1 MDMQHEEHLL
11 FCSARADMMTAL
23 RDWLLTHPKASDVQ
37 DEIVGLAH
45 MVRQLAELMP
55 RGD

>member
-23 RDWLLTHPKASDVQ
+23 RDWLLTHPKVGDVQ
-37 DEIVGLAH
+37 SEIVATAN
-45 MVRQLAELMP
+45 MVRQLAVLMP